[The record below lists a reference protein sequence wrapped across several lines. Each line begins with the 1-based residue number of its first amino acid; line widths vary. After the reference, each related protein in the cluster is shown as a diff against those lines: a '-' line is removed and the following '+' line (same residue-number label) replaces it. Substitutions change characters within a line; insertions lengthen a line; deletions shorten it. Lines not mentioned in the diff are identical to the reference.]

1 MGLFGFGKKKTEGS
15 SPATATSGNGSGD
28 GTDKKVAESSGF
40 KPDERKAKAWFDRAH
55 QVADT
60 NHDYAIDSF
69 VSGIRFNPEALKEH
83 EALFEVGM
91 HRLVNGGKPA
101 GMKDTMSSGGKTLA
115 EKLAHA
121 EKLWAMDPRNVS
133 RALAVMEKATEM
145 HTTEEEVDLGEIVV
159 WVGEK
164 VLELNNGSK
173 KPDKKI
179 FVKAMELFETVRAYQ
194 QAEQACRRALQIDSD
209 DGYLIGRIKDLA
221 ALRTID
227 DANLKKGSTFRDGVK
242 DLEKQKELD
251 QEDQSS
257 HDEAGHE
264 RIIGRHRAAFQAKPD
279 DIDLRLKLV
288 KALLNKA
295 DDDADEEAISLLR
308 EAFQKT
314 GQYRFKYDVGDV
326 TMRQFGRHARMLRDA
341 LAMSPGDPSL
351 TKSLEDLRKQQ
362 LDFEMAEYTER
373 VQQYPTVMRHR
384 YELGRRLLA
393 LKKYEEA
400 VGAFQDAKADPKLK
414 IQSMEALGLCY
425 LHMEWLDPAVET
437 LEEAIKQFQ
446 GGNDELDKSLKYL
459 YMDALERY
467 ARKFTSLDHAKR
479 AQAIASTLLQ
489 SDIRYR
495 DIRDRVSKLRD
506 LVLELSKKE

>member
-1 MGLFGFGKKKTEGS
+1 MGLFGFGKKKTDGD
-15 SPATATSGNGSGD
+15 SPATATSGNGDAAG
-28 GTDKKVAESSGF
+28 KKAAEAPSGF
-40 KPDERKAKAWFDRAH
+40 KRDERKAKAWFDRAH
-55 QVADT
+55 QVAET

-69 VSGIRFNPEALKEH
+69 ASGIRFDPESLREH

-91 HRLVNGGKPA
+91 RRLVNGGKPA
-101 GMKDTMSSGGKTLA
+101 GMKDTMSSGGKTVV

-121 EKLWAMDPRNVS
+121 EKLWAMDPRNVT
-133 RALAVMEKATEM
+133 RAMTVMEKAAEM
-145 HTTEEEVDLGEIVV
+145 HTTEEVDLGEVV
-159 WVGEK
+159 IWVGEK

-179 FVKAMELFETVRAYQ
+179 FVKAMELFESVRAFH
-194 QAEQACRRALQIDSD
+194 QAEQACRRALQLDSD
-209 DGYLIGRIKDLA
+209 DGYLIGKIKDLA
-221 ALRTID
+221 AEKTIVD
-227 DANLKKGSTFRDGVK
+227 SNLKKGSTFRDGVK
-242 DLEKQKELD
+242 DLDKQKQLD
-251 QEDQSS
+251 EEDQGS

-264 RIIGRHRAAFQAKPD
+264 RIIARHRATFEAKRD
-279 DIDLRLKLV
+279 DVDLRLKLV

-295 DDDADEEAISLLR
+295 DDDADEEAIALLR
-308 EAFQKT
+308 EAYEKT
-314 GQYRFKYDVGDV
+314 GQYRFKFDIGDV
-326 TMRQFGRHARMLRDA
+326 TMRQFVRHARMLRDA

-362 LDFEMAEYTER
+362 LDYEMAEYTER
-373 VQQYPTVMRHR
+373 VQQYPTVMKLR

-446 GGNDELDKSLKYL
+446 GGNDDLDKSLKYL

-479 AQAIASTLLQ
+479 AQSIASTLLQ
-489 SDIRYR
+489 ADIRYR
-495 DIRDRVSKLRD
+495 DIRERVSKLRD
-506 LVLELSKKE
+506 LVLELSKKA